1 MCPASLIFWNPFVQS
16 WSRSLRALDRYN
28 NNATSW
34 KNLVNATIGH
44 IRNQIQLSMKGYRP
58 PITSWRAFVN
68 CEQIGYRFSTKAE
81 AEDAARSYIESQS
94 ESESM
99 AVPVTVIRP
108 SYSPVNRAVL
118 DETPL
123 PDLATS

>member
-1 MCPASLIFWNPFVQS
+1 MCPASQIFWNPFGQS
-16 WSRSLRALDRYN
+16 WRRSLRALDRYN

-34 KNLVNATIGH
+34 KNLVNVIIGH
-44 IRNQIQLSMKGYRP
+44 LLFHTQHSMKGCRP

-81 AEDAARSYIESQS
+81 AEDAVRSHIESQS
-94 ESESM
+94 ESKSM

>member
-1 MCPASLIFWNPFVQS
+1 MCPASQIFWNPFGQS
-16 WSRSLRALDRYN
+16 WRRSLRALDRYN

-34 KNLVNATIGH
+34 KNLVNAIIGH
-44 IRNQIQLSMKGYRP
+44 ILYHTKFSMKGCRP

-81 AEDAARSYIESQS
+81 AEDAVRSHIESQS
-94 ESESM
+94 ESKSM

>member
-1 MCPASLIFWNPFVQS
+1 MCPASQIFWNPFGQS
-16 WSRSLRALDRYN
+16 WRRSLRALDRYN

-34 KNLVNATIGH
+34 KNLVNAIIGH
-44 IRNQIQLSMKGYRP
+44 IRYHTKLSMKGCRP

-81 AEDAARSYIESQS
+81 AEDAVRSHIESQS
-94 ESESM
+94 ESKSM

>member
-1 MCPASLIFWNPFVQS
+1 MCPASQIFWNPFGQS
-16 WSRSLRALDRYN
+16 WRRSLRALDRYN

-34 KNLVNATIGH
+34 KNLVNAIIGH
-44 IRNQIQLSMKGYRP
+44 VFCHIQLSMKGYRP

-81 AEDAARSYIESQS
+81 AEDAVRSHIESQS
-94 ESESM
+94 ESKSM

-108 SYSPVNRAVL
+108 SYSPVNRTVL

>member
-1 MCPASLIFWNPFVQS
+1 MCPASQIFWNPFGQS
-16 WSRSLRALDRYN
+16 RRRSLRALDRYS

-34 KNLVNATIGH
+34 KNLVNAIIGH
-44 IRNQIQLSMKGYRP
+44 ILLHIHLSMKGYRP

-81 AEDAARSYIESQS
+81 AEDAVRSHIESQS
-94 ESESM
+94 ESKSM

-118 DETPL
+118 DEAPL

>member
-1 MCPASLIFWNPFVQS
+1 MGSPGVDPFVP
-16 WSRSLRALDRYN
+16 LTDITIMLPLG
-28 NNATSW
+28 
-34 KNLVNATIGH
+34 KNLVNAIIGH
-44 IRNQIQLSMKGYRP
+44 ILHHTKLSMKGCRP

-68 CEQIGYRFSTKAE
+68 CEQIGYRFPTKAE